1 MVHHLIR
8 SVKTDVS
15 CVETSVFYENSTKMK
30 MVKMMDKDAK
40 ATRQDAQNKY
50 LQFVKTYKYT
60 VYLAK
65 MAKMNECDP
74 LLF

>member
-8 SVKTDVS
+8 SAKTDVS
-15 CVETSVFYENSTKMK
+15 HAETSVFYENSTKMK
-30 MVKMMDKDAK
+30 MVKMLDKDAK
-40 ATRQDAQNKY
+40 AARQDAQNKY

-65 MAKMNECDP
+65 MAEMKGCGP